1 MKKTIFASLLFLGV
15 IASGQVGIKTTNP
28 KATLDVTAHDAGL
41 GPTFGIKT
49 SDTRGS
55 WDNIWF
61 KLDSYAPSIN
71 ASGAETGLQFNVG
84 KNTAGTYGDNNQILT
99 TVATMTPSG
108 TVGIGTEAPATNALL
123 ELSSTT
129 KGFLPTRMTTA
140 QRDAINPKHEGLVVY
155 NLDTHC
161 LQFWNATEWIGNCTN
176 NGGGTNPGTG
186 SGTIAN
192 CTTGALSG
200 TYQAGTAMNSSN
212 TVVLTINVTQVG
224 TVSINSNT
232 VNGVTFSGSQ
242 NFTTT
247 GTHQITLT
255 ASGTPAA
262 AGNHAFTFSLGSNT
276 CSRTITFA
284 SSGGAGTITNC
295 TTGALNG
302 TYTEGTAMNSSNTIQ
317 LTVNA
322 TQTGAWS
329 ASSATVNGVTFS
341 GSGTFTSTGSQTITL
356 TANGTPS
363 AAGSFGFTFS
373 LGSSTCSRNITFN
386 AATGAGTITN
396 CTTGALN
403 GTYQAG
409 TAMNSSN
416 TIQLTVNATQTGNW
430 TASSAT
436 VNGVTFS
443 GSGTFTS
450 TGSQTITLTANGTPS
465 AAGNFNFT
473 FSLGSSTCS
482 RSITFTSNN
491 GAGTI
496 TNCTTGALNGTYK
509 EATAMNSSNTIQLTI
524 NATQTGNWTASSATV
539 NGVTFSGSGTFTS
552 TGSQTITLTASGTP
566 SAGGTFGFTFTLGS
580 STCSRNINFEAQVCQ
595 FGPNNISSY
604 TTNDGKVISFT
615 VNHNGET
622 GTNTTGWTGCGT
634 GANSIYMPS
643 FWLLGRRNGSHT
655 STTTTVSFNRPT
667 TEAVVALAELDASA
681 TGGASQSV
689 TITAQDANGN
699 NVPVTLT
706 KTRDCTG
713 NNTISG
719 NTVSQTGTGSFKE
732 RNTSLSIKVSGGYY
746 RTLRIVHNGVQGTYR
761 PETNNATAM
770 NLELCGSKAQ

>member
-1 MKKTIFASLLFLGV
+1 MKKALYASLLFLGV
-15 IASGQVGIKTTNP
+15 ISNAQVGIKTTAP
-28 KATLDVTAHDAGL
+28 KATLDVTSHNSGTSPIFGMKVSDAV
-41 GPTFGIKT
+41 
-49 SDTRGS
+49 GS

-61 KLDSYAPSIN
+61 KLDHYTPSIN

-84 KNTAGTYGDNNQILT
+84 KNSSGTYGDGQTLT

-108 TVGIGTEAPATNALL
+108 NVGIGTAAPATNALL

-129 KGFLPTRMTTA
+129 KGFLPPRMTTA
-140 QRDAINPKHEGLVVY
+140 QRLAINPKPEGLVVY
-155 NLDTHC
+155 DLDLHC
-161 LQFWNATEWIGNCTN
+161 LHFWNATEWIGNCTN

-186 SGTIAN
+186 TISN

-200 TYQAGTAMNSSN
+200 TYQVGTPMNSSN
-212 TVVLTINVTQVG
+212 TVVLTIDVSQVG
-224 TVSINSNT
+224 TVTVNSNT

-284 SSGGAGTITNC
+284 SSGGTGTITNC

-416 TIQLTVNATQTGNW
+416 TIQLTVNATQTGAW
-430 TASSAT
+430 SASSAT

-443 GSGTFTS
+443 GSGTFAT

-465 AAGNFNFT
+465 ATGNFNFT

-482 RSITFTSNN
+482 RSITFTQAVS
-491 GAGTI
+491 GGTI
-496 TNCTTGALNGTYK
+496 TNCSTTTLNGNYYK
-509 EATAMNSSNTIQLTI
+509 GMSMNSGNTIQLNVNVAQVGTWSI
-524 NATQTGNWTASSATV
+524 SSNTV
-539 NGVTFSGSGTFTS
+539 NGITFSGSGTFTS
-552 TGSQTITLTASGTP
+552 TGSQTVTLTASGTP
-566 SAGGTFGFTFTLGS
+566 SNSGNFTYVFSYGG
-580 STCSRNINFEAQVCQ
+580 STCSR
-595 FGPNNISSY
+595 
-604 TTNDGKVISFT
+604 TISFGTQPVAQCAVDKLGRSNFPNTYLINGIPVT
-615 VNHNGET
+615 VTVATYNTGNGQYADV
-622 GTNTTGWTGCGT
+622 CGGQT
-634 GANSIYMPS
+634 DANSWS
-643 FWLLGRRNGSHT
+643 FPATTIGSIT
-655 STTTTVSFNRPT
+655 FQFSRPVSNVSFRALFKSNSTPERLNVRTENGGNVVNAVLTSGQSCYQTPT
-667 TEAVVALAELDASA
+667 V
-681 TGGASQSV
+681 
-689 TITAQDANGN
+689 
-699 NVPVTLT
+699 
-706 KTRDCTG
+706 TG
-713 NNTISG
+713 NQVTQSG
-719 NTVSQTGTGSFKE
+719 LFYLK
-732 RNTSLSIKVSGGYY
+732 
-746 RTLRIVHNGVQGTYR
+746 GTYDKIII
-761 PETNNATAM
+761 NNTGNGTAADGGMFLNAFLCEATA
-770 NLELCGSKAQ
+770 N

>member
-186 SGTIAN
+186 GGTIAN

-247 GTHQITLT
+247 GTHHITLT

-302 TYTEGTAMNSSNTIQ
+302 TYTQGTAMNSSNTIQ

-329 ASSATVNGVTFS
+329 ASSTTVNGVTFS

-403 GTYQAG
+403 GTYRAG

-482 RSITFTSNN
+482 RSITFTQAVS
-491 GAGTI
+491 AGTI
-496 TNCTTGALNGTYK
+496 TNCSGTLNGNYYRGV
-509 EATAMNSSNTIQLTI
+509 AMNGGNTIQL
-524 NATQTGNWTASSATV
+524 NLNVTQVGSWSISSNTV

-552 TGSQTITLTASGTP
+552 TGAQTVTLTASGTP
-566 SAGGTFGFTFTLGS
+566 TNSGNFTHVFTYGS
-580 STCSRNINFEAQVCQ
+580 STCSRTIVYGAQPVAQCAVQRLGRSNFPNTYLINGIPVDVTVTTSNTINGQAFDRCGGQTDANSWGLRGNSV
-595 FGPNNISSY
+595 GTITY
-604 TTNDGKVISFT
+604 TFSRPVSNVSFRALFRS
-615 VNHNGET
+615 T
-622 GTNTTGWTGCGT
+622 GTTERLNITT
-634 GANSIYMPS
+634 
-643 FWLLGRRNGSHT
+643 RNGSTNVSPILT
-655 STTTTVSFNRPT
+655 SGQNCFQIPTV
-667 TEAVVALAELDASA
+667 
-681 TGGASQSV
+681 TGNQVTQSGLFYLKGTYTSI
-689 TITAQDANGN
+689 TISN
-699 NVPVTLT
+699 
-706 KTRDCTG
+706 TG
-713 NNTISG
+713 NNTAAD
-719 NTVSQTGTGSFKE
+719 
-732 RNTSLSIKVSGGYY
+732 GGMY
-746 RTLRIVHNGVQGTYR
+746 LNIFLC
-761 PETNNATAM
+761 EATA
-770 NLELCGSKAQ
+770 N

>member
-1 MKKTIFASLLFLGV
+1 
-15 IASGQVGIKTTNP
+15 
-28 KATLDVTAHDAGL
+28 
-41 GPTFGIKT
+41 
-49 SDTRGS
+49 
-55 WDNIWF
+55 
-61 KLDSYAPSIN
+61 
-71 ASGAETGLQFNVG
+71 
-84 KNTAGTYGDNNQILT
+84 
-99 TVATMTPSG
+99 
-108 TVGIGTEAPATNALL
+108 
-123 ELSSTT
+123 
-129 KGFLPTRMTTA
+129 
-140 QRDAINPKHEGLVVY
+140 
-155 NLDTHC
+155 
-161 LQFWNATEWIGNCTN
+161 
-176 NGGGTNPGTG
+176 
-186 SGTIAN
+186 
-192 CTTGALSG
+192 
-200 TYQAGTAMNSSN
+200 MNSSN

-302 TYTEGTAMNSSNTIQ
+302 TYTQGTAMNSSNTIQ

-329 ASSATVNGVTFS
+329 ASSTTVNGVTFS
-341 GSGTFTSTGSQTITL
+341 GSGTFASTGSQTITL

-473 FSLGSSTCS
+473 FSLGSSTCT
-482 RSITFTSNN
+482 RSITFASNTPPNPTDNASCPINYGHTDFPGYYDIGGNQVYVTATRSGAVGTPANGIDQCVDVHNSVNPWEVGNNGTGSVTFTFSRPVSNIGFDFSAMSVNNNEIVTVTAKNGSSTVNPTVTGLSVGSCYTAGTVSGNTLQN
-491 GAGTI
+491 GAGRLVV
-496 TNCTTGALNGTYK
+496 G
-509 EATAMNSSNTIQLTI
+509 
-524 NATQTGNWTASSATV
+524 
-539 NGVTFSGSGTFTS
+539 GVY
-552 TGSQTITLTASGTP
+552 
-566 SAGGTFGFTFTLGS
+566 
-580 STCSRNINFEAQVCQ
+580 
-595 FGPNNISSY
+595 Y
-604 TTNDGKVISFT
+604 T
-615 VNHNGET
+615 
-622 GTNTTGWTGCGT
+622 
-634 GANSIYMPS
+634 
-643 FWLLGRRNGSHT
+643 
-655 STTTTVSFNRPT
+655 
-667 TEAVVALAELDASA
+667 
-681 TGGASQSV
+681 SV
-689 TITAQDANGN
+689 TITHNG
-699 NVPVTLT
+699 
-706 KTRDCTG
+706 
-713 NNTISG
+713 
-719 NTVSQTGTGSFKE
+719 
-732 RNTSLSIKVSGGYY
+732 SGGGGYMK
-746 RTLRIVHNGVQGTYR
+746 TKF
-761 PETNNATAM
+761 
-770 NLELCGSKAQ
+770 CKAVSN